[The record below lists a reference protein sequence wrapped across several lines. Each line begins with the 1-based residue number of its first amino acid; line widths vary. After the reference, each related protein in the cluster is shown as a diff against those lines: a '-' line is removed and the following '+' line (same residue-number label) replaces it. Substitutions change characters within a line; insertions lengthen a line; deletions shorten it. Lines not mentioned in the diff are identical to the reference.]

1 MATITVRNLDDEL
14 KAQLRVQ
21 AASHG
26 HSMEEEVRLILR
38 KALVK
43 PQQGG
48 LGSRIHQRFAAEGE
62 LELALPKREEKPR
75 ACAQYEGS

>member
-43 PQQGG
+43 PEQGG
-48 LGSRIHQRFAAEGE
+48 LGSRIHQRFAAEGG
-62 LELALPKREEKPR
+62 LELPLSKREKKPK
-75 ACAQYEGS
+75 AADFTDK

>member
-21 AASHG
+21 AANHG
-26 HSMEEEVRLILR
+26 HSMEEEVRVILR
-38 KALVK
+38 QALVK

-48 LGSRIHQRFAAEGE
+48 LGSRIHQRFAAEIE
-62 LELALPKREEKPR
+62 LELALPRREEKPR
-75 ACAQYEGS
+75 ATDFES

>member
-14 KAQLRVQ
+14 KALLRVQ

-48 LGSRIHQRFAAEGE
+48 LGRRIHQRFAVEGG
-62 LELALPKREEKPR
+62 LELALPTCEEEPR
-75 ACAQYEGS
+75 DVDFAR